1 MPSTSPAPRPR
12 REMSI
17 QRRSRRRGL
26 PMRCT
31 GRTFFD
37 RFSLGTSPIWLATD
51 DKSSGRQPCRSSNA
65 TAIASAYRRVGMR
78 CGSPISRTN
87 ASSMQSSSS
96 NTSRSLRFQRSPA
109 ARFANTSSEA
119 DRDRSNESVLSA
131 RARRL
136 SGTVGVTVIPI
147 LVTRAVSRRLH
158 SVVQAGLLRIV
169 HIDAHPWALV
179 SWGDSFCVQI
189 GRETADVDT
198 VVSLI

>member
-1 MPSTSPAPRPR
+1 MPSTNLAPRPR

-51 DKSSGRQPCRSSNA
+51 DKSSGRQPCLSSNA
-65 TAIASAYRRVGMR
+65 TAIASAYRRGGMR
-78 CGSPISRTN
+78 CGSPTSRTN

-96 NTSRSLRFQRSPA
+96 NTSRSLRFQRRPA
-109 ARFANTSSEA
+109 ARFAKTSSEA

-147 LVTRAVSRRLH
+147 LVTSAVSRRLH
-158 SVVQAGLLRIV
+158 SCCASRLTPYRTYRRPSVGVGFVARELFCAGGSRN
-169 HIDAHPWALV
+169 
-179 SWGDSFCVQI
+179 G
-189 GRETADVDT
+189 
-198 VVSLI
+198 